1 VKKIGVKSFLWI
13 SILQIFCQLIA
24 RFKTDVACFEKKELK
39 NINKNSHVHLIYVL
53 LDGVGDLPHPDLQ
66 GKTPLEAAKTP
77 NLDKLAKNGAIGEV
91 ISVGKGI
98 APESDIAVFN
108 MLGYKFQHDDYVGR
122 GVIEAIGV
130 GTDFR
135 DGDLALRGNFAT
147 LNEDGII
154 VDRRAGRKIER
165 EDANA
170 IAKEIE
176 NKIKFTVPKTSV
188 VVAPTIGHRVTVRIR
203 CEGEKLSSEITNTD
217 PAYSRVAGMGIA
229 KAVTDFMKIEKC
241 LPLNE
246 TSSAKLTAKLVNE
259 FTEQSL
265 DIMKKSLVNKRRKEI
280 NKKLLNSI
288 LLRDAGNRYPVVT
301 PINELYSMNFACIV
315 DMPVELGISQVLKM
329 KAFEAGDLTHY
340 EEKARVAA
348 KAMDT
353 QNAIY
358 VHLKGPDE
366 FGHDGDAIGKMKN
379 IEEIDKRFFGT
390 LLDNIDINKVVVMI
404 SADHSTPCI
413 NKGHSDDPV
422 PILVSGDSIKNDG
435 TTRMTES
442 EAKKGSIGLLEGV
455 EVIKTGLSLIKS

>member
-1 VKKIGVKSFLWI
+1 MVS
-13 SILQIFCQLIA
+13 
-24 RFKTDVACFEKKELK
+24 D
-39 NINKNSHVHLIYVL
+39 NSQVHMVYVL

-66 GKTPLEAAKTP
+66 GKTPLENAVTP
-77 NLDKLAKNGAIGEV
+77 NLDRLAKNGSMGQV

-108 MLGYKFQHDDYVGR
+108 MLGYKFQHADYAGR
-122 GVIEAIGV
+122 GVIEAIGI
-130 GTDFR
+130 GIDFK

-147 LNEDGII
+147 LNKEGAII
-154 VDRRAGRKIER
+154 DRRAGRKIER
-165 EDANA
+165 EDADG

-176 NKIKFTVPKTSV
+176 QQIRFSHPNTSV

-203 CEGEKLSSEITNTD
+203 ANGTRLSSNITNTD
-217 PAYSRVAGMGIA
+217 PAYARVDGMGIA
-229 KAVTDFMKIEKC
+229 KAVGDFLKIDKC
-241 LPLNE
+241 LPLDE
-246 TSSAKLTAKLVNE
+246 SDPSKMTANLVNE

-265 DIMKKSLVNKRRKEI
+265 KIMNSSQINQKRANQ

-288 LLRDAGNRYPVVT
+288 LLRDAGNKYPVVT
-301 PINELYSMNFACIV
+301 PINDLYSMNFSCIV
-315 DMPVELGISQVLKM
+315 DMPVELGISEVLKM
-329 KAFEAGDLTHY
+329 KAFSAGGLTDY
-340 EEKARVAA
+340 EEKAKVAA
-348 KAMDT
+348 KSMET

-390 LLDNIDINKVVVMI
+390 LLDNIDSSKVTVVV

-422 PILVSGDSIKNDG
+422 PLVVSGDKIKKDS
-435 TTRMTES
+435 TVRVTEKES
-442 EAKKGSIGLLEGV
+442 QKGSIGLLEGAQV
-455 EVIKTGLSLIKS
+455 VQTALKLIKS